1 MNLAFVLICHSFAF
15 HIEYLEA
22 DAILCVLQFHVF
34 AVKHQRAGDLDGLWV
49 L

>member
-1 MNLAFVLICHSFAF
+1 MNLAFVLIGRSFTLQ
-15 HIEYLEA
+15 IEYLEA
-22 DAILCVLQFHVF
+22 DTVFGIFHSHVF